1 MSRAQRLLLLGGLA
15 ALAAG
20 QAAVA
25 AAFPIPGL
33 FMPGVWLVGLGLL
46 ACAAAGVLGVAQPTE
61 LATTPAPAR
70 SKGSSR

>member
-1 MSRAQRLLLLGGLA
+1 MSGAQRLLLLGGLA

-33 FMPGVWLVGLGLL
+33 LLPGVWLIGLGLL
-46 ACAAAGVLGVAQPTE
+46 ACAAAGVLAVARPDE
-61 LATTPAPAR
+61 VEAKPSAAR
-70 SKGSSR
+70 SKGSPR